1 MLHLARRR
9 SFYPP
14 ETAGA
19 RSLAN
24 KEWMR
29 NRLTVLLAHDALL
42 AATSAMYRST
52 LLRTATGW
60 LHTHPHERVDRLKL
74 GGIHR
79 AQPFS
84 HEFDKGRYHEY
95 MLADWALLLKEQQIE
110 QYEYLRRRRVFL
122 PDVVLT
128 KGGDD
133 CTNGEDGD
141 DGAGNGYAG
150 NGYAGDGY
158 AGWMGDELGD
168 ANNLDYGIKDGWDGD
183 YPDGYGDDPRGG
195 IHGGGLADGLDI
207 GFDGD
212 DGGHRGGGD
221 GGGGYGGGGDGGG
234 GDGGGDY
241 G

>member
-24 KEWMR
+24 EGWMR

-52 LLRTATGW
+52 LLRTATDW

-110 QYEYLRRRRVFL
+110 RYEYLRRRRVLL

-128 KGGDD
+128 RGGDID
-133 CTNGEDGD
+133 LSFRGKRGNDYTGGQDGV
-141 DGAGNGYAG
+141 DGVGNDYV
-150 NGYAGDGY
+150 
-158 AGWMGDELGD
+158 GWMGNELGD
-168 ANNLDYGIKDGWDGD
+168 AIDLDYGIEDGWDGD
-183 YPDGYGDDPRGG
+183 YPDGYGDDPSDGT
-195 IHGGGLADGLDI
+195 HGEGFAGGLDV

-212 DGGHRGGGD
+212 DGGD
-221 GGGGYGGGGDGGG
+221 GGGGDGGG
-234 GDGGGDY
+234 GDGGGGD
-241 G
+241 